1 MAGIPGQVLRRLEH
15 QAGLAAGR
23 LDDAVLD
30 RYLPLGPV
38 RRRGSRYCPS
48 CLAERDG
55 RWLLS
60 WRLGWVFA
68 CTTHGVLLCDTCPA
82 CGQIPRGRAGR
93 AGLNPPGSCA
103 NTIKRNN
110 YCGADLRQVTPTRLA
125 PGHPVLAAQH
135 WTGALLTLDDTG
147 PGGNGASPRNV
158 LSDLGIVGLLG
169 AAPGTSSPVR
179 RLRPGGAGRLA
190 RVEPADICC
199 PPPAGPGPACQR
211 RADRRPGR
219 HRHDRAHRE
228 RRAGHRTDPGA
239 AAAPGGPAAAPA
251 RRPARPALAE
261 AIRGGPR
268 PVPARPGPR
277 PRPRRPD
284 PLPHRHAPGA
294 HPGRPARA
302 ARRPRPGD
310 PAAAL
315 AGLGDPADARPRVRG
330 RPVPQHHRRVPAAA
344 RPPRPRHRH
353 GHHRTARLPQRPGH
367 RRGAAGPGRRRP
379 RHGAHR
385 DQLPGRL
392 PGHQR
397 QPHRLPAPPRPHPRR
412 NHHHEPVARPVLR
425 RGRAP
430 RRSTP
435 APRRPALPVP
445 AAHRRRPAR
454 PPARPRVHLRQRL
467 QPLPDLRRNPPHRAC
482 GTRCTATPPGSC
494 TTSASASR

>member
-1 MAGIPGQVLRRLEH
+1 MTPDRAETAPRPRTCSATWASSASWVLRQAPAAQFAGFGPAALAAWRAWNQQTSAARRQPGRVPPASAALTAALAATATTVLTGSDEQAIAQIRALLPP
-15 QAGLAAGR
+15 QAG
-23 LDDAVLD
+23 
-30 RYLPLGPV
+30 
-38 RRRGSRYCPS
+38 
-48 CLAERDG
+48 
-55 RWLLS
+55 
-60 WRLGWVFA
+60 
-68 CTTHGVLLCDTCPA
+68 
-82 CGQIPRGRAGR
+82 PR
-93 AGLNPPGSCA
+93 
-103 NTIKRNN
+103 
-110 YCGADLRQVTPTRLA
+110 
-125 PGHPVLAAQH
+125 
-135 WTGALLTLDDTG
+135 
-147 PGGNGASPRNV
+147 
-158 LSDLGIVGLLG
+158 
-169 AAPGTSSPVR
+169 
-179 RLRPGGAGRLA
+179 
-190 RVEPADICC
+190 
-199 PPPAGPGPACQR
+199 
-211 RADRRPGR
+211 
-219 HRHDRAHRE
+219 
-228 RRAGHRTDPGA
+228 
-239 AAAPGGPAAAPA
+239 AAPA
-251 RRPARPALAE
+251 RRPARPALAA

-379 RHGAHR
+379 RHRAHR

-412 NHHHEPVARPVLR
+412 NDHRRPVARPVLR

-467 QPLPDLRRNPPHRAC
+467 QPLPGLRRHPPHRAC

-494 TTSASASR
+494 TTWASASR